1 MLISFSLEWS
11 GYECGCLDDIY
22 IIRWMMDDIYNI
34 HSISIFSKFSHMVDD
49 IFNIHSRK
57 IMKAHAKTGVDENLF
72 PNTS

>member
-1 MLISFSLEWS
+1 MNVDAWMISISS
-11 GYECGCLDDIY
+11 TDGIDI
-22 IIRWMMDDIYNI
+22 IHWMMDDIYNI
-34 HSISIFSKFSHMVDD
+34 HSISIFSQFSHMVDD

>member
-1 MLISFSLEWS
+1 
-11 GYECGCLDDIY
+11 
-22 IIRWMMDDIYNI
+22 MMDDIYNI
-34 HSISIFSKFSHMVDD
+34 HSISIFSQFSHMVDD